1 MTSLKS
7 IEQKILD
14 FSIDTPL
21 KTAVIC
27 GKNRINYK
35 TLWSSILSAKLSLEN
50 QGFKL
55 GDRIIIAANKQ
66 AEFLYAYFGAH
77 LGGMTTVPVDSQTSA
92 DRLKYIIETVD
103 AKAVIGFNE
112 DFGVKTID
120 FASFETVENSE
131 CRCSLPDMDSVADI
145 MFTTGT
151 TNIPKAVPLTFENE
165 AVAARNI
172 NAFIKNNSDDIELLA
187 LPVSHSF
194 GLGRIRC
201 CLSIGATI
209 ILTGNFAN
217 IKKIFRTFD
226 EEKVTGFSLVP
237 ASWRYLKKMSGSKIA
252 DYAKQLKYIEM
263 GSAFFAEE
271 EKKELA
277 QLLPETRIC
286 MHYGLTEASRSAF
299 MEFHEYKDFLSSV
312 GKASPFTEIA
322 VFDENGCKLDFY
334 QDGEICVKGEHV
346 TSGYI
351 NFPNEQTHF
360 GEFFRTGDW
369 GHLSENGCLYLT
381 GRKNDII
388 NVGGEKVSPVEVE
401 TEINKI
407 DGVSESACIGVED
420 PNGLLGQV
428 VKAFV
433 VKEDSSDVT
442 FDKIRMQIADKLEP
456 YKIPAQWKWV
466 TEIPKTQNGKIQRRL
481 LK

>member
-1 MTSLKS
+1 MTLLKS
-7 IEQKILD
+7 IEQIILD
-14 FSIDTPL
+14 FSIETPL

-35 TLWSSILSAKLSLEN
+35 TLWSSILAAKLSLDN
-50 QGFKL
+50 QGLKS
-55 GDRIIIAANKQ
+55 GDKVIIAANKQ
-66 AEFLYAYFGAH
+66 AEFVYAYFGAH
-77 LGGMTTVPVDSQTSA
+77 VGGITTVPVDSQTSV
-92 DRLKYIIETVD
+92 DRLKYIIDTVE

-112 DFGVKTID
+112 GFGIKNID
-120 FASFETVENSE
+120 FANFGTVDYYE
-131 CRCSLPDMDSVADI
+131 CQYTMPDMDSVADI

-165 AVAARNI
+165 AAAARNI
-172 NAFIKNNSDDIELLA
+172 NVFINNNSDDIELLA
-187 LPVSHSF
+187 LPISHSF

-201 CLSIGATI
+201 CLSLGATI

-217 IKKIFRTFD
+217 IKRIFRTFE

-237 ASWRYLKKMSGSKIA
+237 ASWRYLKKMSGSKIS
-252 DYAKQLKYIEM
+252 DFAKQLKYIEM
-263 GSAFFAEE
+263 GSAFFAED

-299 MEFHEYKDFLSSV
+299 MEFHDDNDFLSSV
-312 GKASPFTEIA
+312 GKASPFTDIA

-360 GEFFRTGDW
+360 GDFFRTGDW
-369 GHLSENGCLYLT
+369 GHLSKNGYLYLT

-420 PNGLLGQV
+420 PNGLLGLV

-433 VKEDSSDVT
+433 VKDESSDIT
-442 FDKIRMQIADKLEP
+442 FDTIRMQIADKLEP
-456 YKIPAQWKWV
+456 YKIPTQWEWV
-466 TEIPKTQNGKIQRRL
+466 TEIPKTPNGKIQRHL